1 MALKRLMK
9 EWECWD
15 QQSPNAAMQAL
26 GSFEEQRQLWMVK
39 PQLSPSKEP
48 NYFIWDAELQVS
60 SGPLKGASLV
70 YSIQFPTDYPFKP
83 PTMRPEFAGFPVQF
97 GELQQGWYVFMVPPR
112 STGQRQKGQVTV
124 AGDSEITVQWIKKGE
139 MGDDDDDEE
148 AEGEVDVISL
158 SSFEGQTSPVLG
170 QSHDGEVY
178 HPLLD
183 TSGIFCSC
191 GIRDK
196 WAPHFTILTC
206 LSFAHSAI
214 EDPTNEDGMRP
225 VPAGSSNE
233 MCFCTVNPGAC
244 QDFQDGQWQQL
255 ARRRFFTEKG
265 VAPLCVSASLGE
277 APEGS
282 CCIECT
288 SLAGTQLGKIQMD
301 CQKTMEDLEKEIQEK
316 IPMKET
322 GVAWK
327 IVLPDG
333 ACVSEHLRY
342 RSIGSIFNLH

>member
-1 MALKRLMK
+1 M
-9 EWECWD
+9 
-15 QQSPNAAMQAL
+15 
-26 GSFEEQRQLWMVK
+26 
-39 PQLSPSKEP
+39 
-48 NYFIWDAELQVS
+48 
-60 SGPLKGASLV
+60 V
-70 YSIQFPTDYPFKP
+70 YSIHFPTDYPFKQ
-83 PTMRPEFAGFPVQF
+83 PTMRPQFAGFPVQF
-97 GELQQGWYVFMVPPR
+97 QEVQRGWYVFMVPPR
-112 STGQRQKGQVTV
+112 STTGQRQKGAVT
-124 AGDSEITVQWIKKGE
+124 AEGDSEITVQWIKKGE
-139 MGDDDDDEE
+139 MGDDDDDDDEE

-158 SSFEGQTSPVLG
+158 SSFEGQISPVLG
-170 QSHDGEVY
+170 QSPDGVVY

-191 GIRDK
+191 GIRDR
-196 WAPHFTILTC
+196 WSPHFTILTC

-214 EDPTNEDGMRP
+214 EDPTSEDGMRP

-244 QDFQDGQWQQL
+244 QDFQAGQWQQI

-265 VAPLCVSASLGE
+265 VAPLCVSASREAGE
-277 APEGS
+277 AAEGS

-301 CQKTMEDLEKEIQEK
+301 SRTTMKDLEKEIQEK

-333 ACVSEHLRY
+333 ACVSETQRS